1 MSLTSVLPALLTV
14 SNTQALNPQ
23 RISPPPFL
31 QQHSSSSSKFE
42 LEPNPFEQSFIFG
55 GKSDQQQQQQ
65 QQLDG
70 ARKADNVLPPV
81 ADIDTPS
88 DGANLARSNPL
99 WDSLRSGPLSP
110 SMLGRPQHPPPAND
124 SRNAFGP
131 NMLHPQVGHA
141 MAVGPSQAAGGMP
154 NTNLMNKNS
163 MAPYEPVPGVQPNNL
178 YLLSAAQQE
187 VMRRTSLAQEVPNVK
202 TETDEFGHSHFS
214 NSPPTRRRATTS
226 PDSSNDDVQPR
237 RNNRRRSSSSKRT
250 DGDESEKR
258 KSFLERNRQGI
269 KERLIEYFD
278 IVS

>member
-1 MSLTSVLPALLTV
+1 
-14 SNTQALNPQ
+14 
-23 RISPPPFL
+23 
-31 QQHSSSSSKFE
+31 
-42 LEPNPFEQSFIFG
+42 
-55 GKSDQQQQQQ
+55 
-65 QQLDG
+65 
-70 ARKADNVLPPV
+70 
-81 ADIDTPS
+81 
-88 DGANLARSNPL
+88 
-99 WDSLRSGPLSP
+99 
-110 SMLGRPQHPPPAND
+110 
-124 SRNAFGP
+124 
-131 NMLHPQVGHA
+131 MLHPQVGHA

-187 VMRRTSLAQEVPNVK
+187 VMRRSSLAQEVPNVK
-202 TETDEFGHSHFS
+202 TETDEFGHSQLS